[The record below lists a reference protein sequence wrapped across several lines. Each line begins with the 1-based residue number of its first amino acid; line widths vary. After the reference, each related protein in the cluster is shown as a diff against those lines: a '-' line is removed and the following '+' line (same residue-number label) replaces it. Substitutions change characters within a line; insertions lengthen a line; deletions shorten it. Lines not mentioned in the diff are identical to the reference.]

1 MDGDRERV
9 RPAALSVQPD
19 MTGPGSRDEHCHQV
33 VPAIAG
39 KPIRCCLPASCRSR
53 WSGLASHSSAP
64 PWPVLALI
72 PRFRTPAHCSV
83 LPRPCDFPGLLHRV
97 CEWLSAA
104 PRSLWRRHT
113 EPDPIRSRQLA
124 RCCSASR
131 TLVWDADF
139 VRLCLRAAD
148 EIGVESPAAS
158 ALSACAYADKPSVII
173 SQDLPVIPPV
183 EARV

>member
-72 PRFRTPAHCSV
+72 PRFRTPGPLQCTSAAMR
-83 LPRPCDFPGLLHRV
+83 LPRPASSRVRMAQRSAPLAMASPHRTRPDQVQTVSTMLLGVPHAGVGRRFRAPLPARRGRNRRREPGRFGPFRM
-97 CEWLSAA
+97 C
-104 PRSLWRRHT
+104 
-113 EPDPIRSRQLA
+113 
-124 RCCSASR
+124 
-131 TLVWDADF
+131 
-139 VRLCLRAAD
+139 LCGQA
-148 EIGVESPAAS
+148 
-158 ALSACAYADKPSVII
+158 
-173 SQDLPVIPPV
+173 
-183 EARV
+183 